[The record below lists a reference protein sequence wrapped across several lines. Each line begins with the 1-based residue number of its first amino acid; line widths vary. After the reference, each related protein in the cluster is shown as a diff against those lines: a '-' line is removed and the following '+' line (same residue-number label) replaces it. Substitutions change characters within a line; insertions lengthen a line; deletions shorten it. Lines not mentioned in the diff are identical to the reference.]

1 MAISLFACT
10 KADDVEEI
18 VNSSKSDAEYC
29 TPIDYDT
36 KADDVEEIVNSS
48 KSDAEYSTPIDYD
61 ARDFESKH
69 DLVVWLN
76 AADFSGAANKTFGTI
91 FGDVASG
98 KRNIYSAYRDGKEL
112 ETYNGYTCIISNGFV
127 QFIYRVKDS
136 SAKGCQVNIQLSF
149 PDYELHNE
157 TDPLKVMKGFW
168 PNFDES
174 NYNRK
179 SVKFMG
185 NDTEIICFSS
195 SVSNEMFYNYFV
207 YKDVLVNILLYDE
220 EDSIE
225 DILDGFELRPIDLT
239 AKKE

>member
-18 VNSSKSDAEYC
+18 VNSSKSDAEYSPP
-29 TPIDYDT
+29 T
-36 KADDVEEIVNSS
+36 
-48 KSDAEYSTPIDYD
+48 DAEYSPPTDYD
-61 ARDFESKH
+61 SRHFESKH

-112 ETYNGYTCIISNGFV
+112 ETAYGGYTCMISNGYV
-127 QFIYRVKDS
+127 QFIYYVKDS
-136 SAKGCQVNIQLSF
+136 SAKDCLSNIQLSF
-149 PDYELHNE
+149 PDYGLHNE

-168 PNFDES
+168 PNLDES

-185 NDTEIICFSS
+185 NDTEIICLSS
-195 SVSNEMFYNYFV
+195 SVSNEKFYHYFV
-207 YKDVLVNILLYDE
+207 YKDVLVNILLYDK

-225 DILDGFELRPIDLT
+225 DFLDGFELRPIELT